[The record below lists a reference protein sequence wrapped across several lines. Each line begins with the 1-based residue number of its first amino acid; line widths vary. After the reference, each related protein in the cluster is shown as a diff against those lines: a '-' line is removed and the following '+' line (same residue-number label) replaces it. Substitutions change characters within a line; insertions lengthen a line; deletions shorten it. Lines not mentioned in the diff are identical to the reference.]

1 MEKQNKN
8 CQDPILCSISPE
20 PSAYG
25 TKKTTKKNDRTQFSV
40 SSPTPLGFAF
50 FFVVAG
56 AFSFWCNWMGRRDA
70 VQVKPV

>member
-50 FFVVAG
+50 FFLWWRGLLVFGVIGCAG
-56 AFSFWCNWMGRRDA
+56 ETLYR
-70 VQVKPV
+70 

>member
-25 TKKTTKKNDRTQFSV
+25 TKKTTQKKWQDPILCIFSHPFGV
-40 SSPTPLGFAF
+40 CIFFCGGGGF
-50 FFVVAG
+50 
-56 AFSFWCNWMGRRDA
+56 
-70 VQVKPV
+70 